1 MKRRLAIT
9 VAELM
14 EEARRV
20 VQCHSPL
27 EASRLD
33 DAVFV
38 DVRDAADRRR
48 EGHVP
53 GSIHVPRT
61 VLEWRVDATAELS
74 NERIADPDLRLVI
87 VCNDGY
93 SSLLA
98 AAGLVRMGFERCGHL
113 EGGHRAWVRAGL
125 PVAFEASDAD
135 HHRDPQGISG

>member
-1 MKRRLAIT
+1 MKRRLVFT

-20 VQCHSPL
+20 VACYSPL
-27 EASRLD
+27 DASRLD

-38 DVRDAADRRR
+38 DTRDAADRGR

-61 VLEWRVDATAELS
+61 VLEWRVDATAELR
-74 NERIADPDLRLVI
+74 NERIADPDLHLVI

-98 AAGLVRMGFERCGHL
+98 AAGLVRMGFDRCGHL

-125 PVAFEASDAD
+125 PVEFDSF
-135 HHRDPQGISG
+135 